1 MGIRHHGPGSARRTL
16 KALQTFQPD
25 ILLIEAVQEL
35 KPLLPTILRDDL
47 QLPLAALI
55 YNPKSLQQALYY
67 PFAAF
72 SPEWQALRYALQQG
86 IPIEP
91 IDLPQ
96 THRLALPDTAPPPDL
111 FSLMIEPETA
121 DKTANWAE
129 VRRDP
134 IGYLAQLSGY
144 QDSERWWEVHFE
156 HDEDLA
162 LFEHLNQLISEL
174 RQALDEEQ
182 PQDALE
188 ELREAYMRKSIR
200 DALKKGHQRIAV
212 LCGAW
217 HIPAIQKYEKTK
229 SADQALL
236 KGLPKIK
243 LQATWIPWSYERLA
257 LSSGYGAGVQ
267 APLWYELLFEH
278 PKTASLRWLT
288 RAAALFRQEDL
299 VVGAASTVE
308 AVRLAEQLAA
318 LRQLTLPGMQELEEA
333 ALTVLAQG
341 QREYLSLLR
350 EQLLIGQKLGELPK
364 DLSDLPLQTD
374 FEEQLQQLRLSQYKT
389 QKAYL
394 KATSTR
400 PKGGLDLR
408 EAFDRKQSQ
417 FLHQLLLIDLPWA
430 KLEEATGRELSTKNE
445 YWYLEWKPEYVLLL
459 IEAATWGNTVEQ
471 AAQVRSLQKA
481 LQSDKLLTLSRLLEQ
496 CLKAQLIEVLP
507 PILQKVQHLAAL
519 STDVWA
525 LLETL
530 PQMVQIIKY
539 GDVRQTDGQ
548 AVEQVLLEML
558 PRICI
563 GLPQTLQ
570 QLAEDQIQQAQ
581 QLLIQNQRA
590 LKILSKPDLMGIW
603 EETLIHLLSFPQLPA
618 SLQGFLLRLLLDQQL
633 LDLQRVER
641 EMSLALSLANKPMFS
656 ANWLEGF
663 LNGSALLLLHH
674 PFVLELLDTW
684 LGQVPQDHFL
694 EILPLLRRTFANF
707 SKAERSK
714 LLERIQQGLSKGK
727 TAENNPYHPERTAL
741 VLPLLQQLLGV

>member
-16 KALQTFQPD
+16 NALQAFQPD

-35 KPLLPTILRDDL
+35 KPLLPAILRDDL

-67 PFAAF
+67 PFAEF
-72 SPEWQALRYALQQG
+72 SPEWQAMRYALAQN

-96 THRLALPDTAPPPDL
+96 AHRLALPESSPPPDL
-111 FSLMIEPETA
+111 FSLMLEGTA
-121 DKTANWAE
+121 AEQGDNWAE
-129 VRRDP
+129 IRRDP

-156 HDEDLA
+156 QDEDLA
-162 LFEHLNQLISEL
+162 LFEHLNQLIGEL
-174 RQALDEEQ
+174 RQTLDEEV
-182 PQDALE
+182 PQEPLE
-188 ELREAYMRKSIR
+188 ELREAYMRKSLR

-217 HIPAIQKYEKTK
+217 HIPAIQRYEKTK
-229 SADQALL
+229 AADQALL

-267 APLWYELLFEH
+267 APLWYELLFQH
-278 PKTASLRWLT
+278 PKTATLRWLT

-318 LRQLTLPGMQELEEA
+318 LRQLALPGMQELEEA

-364 DLSDLPLQTD
+364 DLSDLPLQSD
-374 FEEQLQQLRLSQYKT
+374 FEERLQQLRLSSYKT
-389 QKAYL
+389 QKGYL
-394 KATSTR
+394 KANSTR

-417 FLHQLLLIDLPWA
+417 FLHQLLLIELPWA

-459 IEAATWGNTVEQ
+459 IEAATWGNTIEQ

-481 LQSDKLLTLSRLLEQ
+481 LQTDKLLDLSRLLEQ
-496 CLKAQLIEVLP
+496 CLKAQLTDILP
-507 PILQKVQHLAAL
+507 PILQKVQQLAAL

-530 PQMVQIIKY
+530 PQMVQIIRY

-548 AVEQVLLEML
+548 ALEQVLSEIL
-558 PRICI
+558 PRICV
-563 GLPQTLQ
+563 GLPQALQ

-581 QLLIQNQRA
+581 QLLMQNQRA
-590 LKILSKPDLMGIW
+590 LKILAKPDLIGIW
-603 EETLIHLLSFPQLPA
+603 EETLVQLLGQSKMPA

-633 LDLQRVER
+633 LDLQRVEQ
-641 EMSLALSLANKPMFS
+641 EMALALSLANEPLFS

-674 PFVLELLDTW
+674 PFVLQLLDDW
-684 LGQVPQDHFL
+684 LAQVPPPHFL
-694 EILPLLRRTFANF
+694 EVLPLLRRTFANF

-714 LLERIQQGLSKGK
+714 LLERLQEGLSRREEG
-727 TAENNPYHPERTAL
+727 PSHRYSPERASL
-741 VLPLLQQLLGV
+741 VLPLLKQLLGI